1 MVDKVIIKILENE
14 MECVKR
20 QDGPKCPRFVGMT
33 CAACDLITDTSKVL
47 EAFQGAI
54 DTLKAKVKEEE
65 RILAE
70 REIREAEEEA
80 LEESH
85 LLDEKDATIAG
96 RWHE

>member
-1 MVDKVIIKILENE
+1 MIDRVIIQILENE
-14 MECVKR
+14 MECIKR

-54 DTLKAKVKEEE
+54 DVLKAKIKEEE

-80 LEESH
+80 LNESY
-85 LLDEKDATIAG
+85 LLDERDATIAG